1 MVSIFPIYLQESC
14 SPAQASQISCTFVL
28 LNRIWFVIGGQHSPT
43 GRTKQLSVMSCSIT
57 HLMRHFD
64 PVIWELQ
71 LPNRK
76 TQISVHTHLCNTFGQ
91 IPWKNTTCSNSCNF
105 NQYLWL
111 LSIKCILNLRRQN
124 DLPVFCLFLVLPD
137 LVLFIFLLVPDICC
151 VNLRLL
157 FWYTVTVSCLQK
169 LLVSL
174 LNEYNQQN

>member
-1 MVSIFPIYLQESC
+1 MIDIHSKW
-14 SPAQASQISCTFVL
+14 SQYSLYICRKAAL
-28 LNRIWFVIGGQHSPT
+28 LHKQVRSAVHFNRIWFVIGGQHSPT
-43 GRTKQLSVMSCSIT
+43 SRTKQLSIMSCSIT
-57 HLMRHFD
+57 HLMRHID

-76 TQISVHTHLCNTFGQ
+76 TQISVHTHLWNTFGQ

-124 DLPVFCLFLVLPD
+124 YLPVFRLFLVLPD

-151 VNLRLL
+151 VNLRPLL
-157 FWYTVTVSCLQK
+157 WYTVTAHVSRN
-169 LLVSL
+169 S
-174 LNEYNQQN
+174 